1 MSLAKIPVIALT
13 SWAFKKCIAPPN
25 PPPPKDSKI
34 IRSNRAETEW
44 YSYVVTQYA
53 AHLQYL
59 IGFLEITTILASTYP
74 APNLR
79 LSPANIMGAA
89 LILAGARLRLAAFRH
104 MGALFTFGA
113 SIHPAHR
120 LVTAGPY
127 AAVRHPSYTGMLLS
141 HPGWFLWQLARG
153 AWVRESGL
161 LGTAVGKVAVGA
173 YAVFIVVFPLY
184 LVLSR
189 MEVEDRAL
197 RERFGREWDEW
208 AGRVRYRVIPA

>member
-1 MSLAKIPVIALT
+1 LANGICKP
-13 SWAFKKCIAPPN
+13 
-25 PPPPKDSKI
+25 
-34 IRSNRAETEW
+34 
-44 YSYVVTQYA
+44 Q
-53 AHLQYL
+53 HLQYL
-59 IGFLEITTILASTYP
+59 IGFLEIITILASTYP
-74 APNLR
+74 SSPLSRWVLTLTTTNSAPGAPNLH
-79 LSPANIMGAA
+79 LSPANILGAA
-89 LILAGARLRLAAFRH
+89 LILAGARLRLSTFRH

-127 AAVRHPSYTGMLLS
+127 AAVWHPSYTGMLLS
-141 HPGWFLWQLARG
+141 HPGWFLWQFARG
-153 AWVRESGL
+153 SWVRESGV
-161 LGTAVGKVAVGA
+161 LGTAVGKIAVGA

-208 AGRVRYRVIPA
+208 AGRVRYRVIPGVY